1 MKLLIAA
8 VRSVFAVAVSLIFI
22 DESRAGPV
30 QLESDAGV
38 ISGVVTV
45 EAIDVTNQLVTV
57 VGPNNNWVVV
67 KVRPEQIKLVKVKE
81 RITISYANEV
91 ATALRKADGPPAAT
105 QDPIAKDEL
114 AGMNMNPPTIAEQD
128 WIEATPHGATDLTTI
143 EISDTIAAVNRNQ
156 RTITF
161 AGTGGKTRT
170 IFVSPAVAGFD
181 QVDVGDRV
189 VLLVTRAV
197 AIDIKPA

>member
-8 VRSVFAVAVSLIFI
+8 VRGVFAVAVSLIFI

-45 EAIDVTNQLVTV
+45 EAVDVTNQLVTV

-67 KVRPEQIKLVKVKE
+67 KVKPEQIKLVKVKE

-91 ATALRKADGPPAAT
+91 AVALRKADGPPAAT

-114 AGMNMNPPTIAEQD
+114 AGMNMNPPTMAEQD

-143 EISDTIAAVNRNQ
+143 EITDTIAAINRNQ

-170 IFVSPAVAGFD
+170 IAISPAVAGFD

-197 AIDIKPA
+197 AIDIRPA

>member
-1 MKLLIAA
+1 
-8 VRSVFAVAVSLIFI
+8 
-22 DESRAGPV
+22 
-30 QLESDAGV
+30 
-38 ISGVVTV
+38 
-45 EAIDVTNQLVTV
+45 
-57 VGPNNNWVVV
+57 
-67 KVRPEQIKLVKVKE
+67 
-81 RITISYANEV
+81 
-91 ATALRKADGPPAAT
+91 
-105 QDPIAKDEL
+105 
-114 AGMNMNPPTIAEQD
+114 MNMNPPTIAEQD

-170 IFVSPAVAGFD
+170 IFVSPAVPGFD

-197 AIDIKPA
+197 AIDIRPA

>member
-8 VRSVFAVAVSLIFI
+8 VRGVFAVAVSLLFI
-22 DESRAGPV
+22 DESRSGPV

-45 EAIDVTNQLVTV
+45 EAVDVTNQLVTV
-57 VGPNNNWVVV
+57 VGPSNNWVVV
-67 KVRPEQIKLVKVKE
+67 KVKPEQIKLVKVKE